1 MTRRTRGTVVPAA
14 LGCRVK
20 SGWATAVLVE
30 GPVRSPRVVDRRAIE
45 LSDAHVPTSRQPYH
59 AVRDARPGQAARLE
73 RYLRGVVERVSKRS
87 LGALLKEYRRQ
98 GRRVRRVALV
108 VGSLID
114 PARIGND
121 HIRAHALEGQLFR
134 TALERA
140 ARAARLPC
148 TTLVERVLY
157 ETAAPRLKRSP
168 GALRHAVKDLG
179 GALGGPW
186 RADEKAATLAAWL
199 ALA

>member
-1 MTRRTRGTVVPAA
+1 M

-30 GPVRSPRVVDRRAIE
+30 GPARAPRVLDRRVID
-45 LSDAHVPTSRQPYH
+45 LSDARIPTSRQPYH
-59 AVRDARPGQAARLE
+59 AVRDARPSKAAKLE
-73 RYLRGVVERVSKRS
+73 RHLRRLVERITKRS
-87 LGALLKEYRRQ
+87 LGALLEEYRRQ

-134 TALERA
+134 TALEGA

-148 TTLVERVLY
+148 TTLVERSLY
-157 ETAAPRLKRSP
+157 ETAAARLKRPP
-168 GALRHAVKDLG
+168 GALRRAVTDLG
-179 GALGGPW
+179 GARLGPW

-199 ALA
+199 ALRVS

>member
-1 MTRRTRGTVVPAA
+1 V

-30 GPVRSPRVVDRRAIE
+30 GPPRAPRVLDRRVID
-45 LSDAHVPTSRQPYH
+45 LSDARIPTSRQPYH
-59 AVRDARPGQAARLE
+59 AVRDARPSKAAKLE
-73 RYLRGVVERVSKRS
+73 RHLRRLVERITKRS
-87 LGALLKEYRRQ
+87 LGALLEEYRRQ

-134 TALERA
+134 TALEGA
-140 ARAARLPC
+140 ARAARLRC
-148 TTLVERVLY
+148 TTLVERSLY
-157 ETAAPRLKRSP
+157 ATAALRLKRSP
-168 GALRHAVKDLG
+168 GALKRAATDLG
-179 GALGGPW
+179 GACGGPW

-199 ALA
+199 ALRVS

>member
-1 MTRRTRGTVVPAA
+1 M
-14 LGCRVK
+14 
-20 SGWATAVLVE
+20 LVE
-30 GPVRSPRVVDRRAIE
+30 GPARSPRAIDRRTIE
-45 LSDAHVPTSRQPYH
+45 LSDARVPTSRQPYH
-59 AVRDARPGQAARLE
+59 AVRDARPGQAAKLE
-73 RYLRGVVERVSKRS
+73 RRLRGLVERVTKRS

-98 GRRVRRVALV
+98 GRPVRRVALV

-148 TTLVERVLY
+148 TTRVERSLY
-157 ETAAPRLKRSP
+157 DTAATRLKRSRE
-168 GALRHAVKDLG
+168 ALRRAVTDLG
-179 GALGGPW
+179 DALGGPW

-199 ALA
+199 ALGVS

>member
-1 MTRRTRGTVVPAA
+1 
-14 LGCRVK
+14 
-20 SGWATAVLVE
+20 
-30 GPVRSPRVVDRRAIE
+30 
-45 LSDAHVPTSRQPYH
+45 
-59 AVRDARPGQAARLE
+59 VRDARPGQAARLE
-73 RYLRGVVERVSKRS
+73 RYLRRLVQRVTRRS

-134 TALERA
+134 VALEGA

-148 TTLVERVLY
+148 ATLVERSLY
-157 ETAAPRLKRSP
+157 ETAASRLKRSP
-168 GALRHAVKDLG
+168 AALKRAVTDLG
-179 GALGGPW
+179 GALRGPW
-186 RADEKAATLAAWL
+186 RADEKAAALAAWL
-199 ALA
+199 ALRVS

>member
-1 MTRRTRGTVVPAA
+1 M
-14 LGCRVK
+14 
-20 SGWATAVLVE
+20 AVLVE
-30 GPVRSPRVVDRRAIE
+30 GPARAPRVVDRRAIA

-59 AVRDARPGQAARLE
+59 AVMDARPGQAAKLE
-73 RYLRGVVERVSKRS
+73 RSLRALVERVTRRS
-87 LGALLKEYRRQ
+87 LGALLKQYRRE

-140 ARAARLPC
+140 TRTARLPC
-148 TTLVERVLY
+148 TTLVERSLY
-157 ETAAPRLKRSP
+157 DTAATRLKRSP
-168 GALRHAVKDLG
+168 DALRRAVTDLG
-179 GALGGPW
+179 GSLEGPW

-199 ALA
+199 ALE

>member
-1 MTRRTRGTVVPAA
+1 MTRRTHGTVVRAA

-30 GPVRSPRVVDRRAIE
+30 GPPRSPRVVDRRAIE
-45 LSDAHVPTSRQPYH
+45 LSDAHIPTSRQPYH
-59 AVRDARPGQAARLE
+59 AVRDARPDQAARLE
-73 RYLRGVVERVSKRS
+73 RYLRGLVERVTRRS
-87 LGALLKEYRRQ
+87 LGGLLKEYRRQ
-98 GRRVRRVALV
+98 GCPVRRVALV

-140 ARAARLPC
+140 ARDARLPC
-148 TTLVERVLY
+148 TTLVERSLY

-168 GALRHAVKDLG
+168 AALRRAVTKLR
-179 GALGGPW
+179 GARAGPW

-199 ALA
+199 ALV

>member
-1 MTRRTRGTVVPAA
+1 M
-14 LGCRVK
+14 
-20 SGWATAVLVE
+20 LVE
-30 GPVRSPRVVDRRAIE
+30 GPARSPRVVDHRVIA
-45 LSDAHVPTSRQPYH
+45 LSDARVPTSRQPYH

-73 RYLRGVVERVSKRS
+73 RYLRRLVERVTKRS
-87 LGALLKEYRRQ
+87 LLALLAEYRRQ

-134 TALERA
+134 TALQRA

-148 TTLVERVLY
+148 ATLVERALY
-157 ETAAPRLKRSP
+157 DTAATRLRRSP
-168 GALRHAVKDLG
+168 GALRRAVTDLG
-179 GALGGPW
+179 GDRDGPW
-186 RADEKAATLAAWL
+186 RVDEKAATLAAWL
-199 ALA
+199 ALG

>member
-1 MTRRTRGTVVPAA
+1 M

-30 GPVRSPRVVDRRAIE
+30 GPPRAPRVLDRRVID
-45 LSDAHVPTSRQPYH
+45 LSDARIPTSRQPYH
-59 AVRDARPGQAARLE
+59 AVRDARPSKAAKLE
-73 RYLRGVVERVSKRS
+73 RHLRRLVERITKRS
-87 LGALLKEYRRQ
+87 LGALLEEYRRQ

-134 TALERA
+134 TALEGA

-148 TTLVERVLY
+148 TTLVERSLY
-157 ETAAPRLKRSP
+157 ETAAARLKRPP
-168 GALRHAVKDLG
+168 GALRRAVTDLG
-179 GALGGPW
+179 GARRGPW

-199 ALA
+199 ALRVS

>member
-1 MTRRTRGTVVPAA
+1 M

-30 GPVRSPRVVDRRAIE
+30 GPPRAPRVLDRRVID
-45 LSDAHVPTSRQPYH
+45 LSDARIPTSRQPYH
-59 AVRDARPGQAARLE
+59 AVRDARPSEAAKLE
-73 RYLRGVVERVSKRS
+73 RHLRRLVERITKRS
-87 LGALLKEYRRQ
+87 LGALLEEYRRQ

-134 TALERA
+134 TALEGA
-140 ARAARLPC
+140 ARAARLRC
-148 TTLVERVLY
+148 TTLVERSLY
-157 ETAAPRLKRSP
+157 ATAASRLKRSP
-168 GALRHAVKDLG
+168 GALKRAVTDLG
-179 GALGGPW
+179 GACGGPW

-199 ALA
+199 ALRVS

>member
-1 MTRRTRGTVVPAA
+1 M

-30 GPVRSPRVVDRRAIE
+30 GPARAPRVLDRRVID
-45 LSDAHVPTSRQPYH
+45 LSDARIPTSRQPYH
-59 AVRDARPGQAARLE
+59 AVRDARPSKAAKLE
-73 RYLRGVVERVSKRS
+73 RHLRRLVERITKRS
-87 LGALLKEYRRQ
+87 LGALLEEYRRQ

-121 HIRAHALEGQLFR
+121 HIRAHALEGRLFR
-134 TALERA
+134 TALEGA
-140 ARAARLPC
+140 ARVARLPC
-148 TTLVERVLY
+148 TTLVERSLY
-157 ETAAPRLKRSP
+157 ETAAARLKRPP
-168 GALRHAVKDLG
+168 GALRRAVTDLG
-179 GALGGPW
+179 GARRGPW

-199 ALA
+199 ALRVS

>member
-1 MTRRTRGTVVPAA
+1 M

-30 GPVRSPRVVDRRAIE
+30 GPARAPRVLDRRVID
-45 LSDAHVPTSRQPYH
+45 LSDARIPTSRQPYH
-59 AVRDARPGQAARLE
+59 AVRDARPSKAAKLE
-73 RYLRGVVERVSKRS
+73 RHLRRLVERITKRS
-87 LGALLKEYRRQ
+87 LGALLEEYRRQ

-121 HIRAHALEGQLFR
+121 HIRAHALEGRLFR
-134 TALERA
+134 TALEGA

-148 TTLVERVLY
+148 TTLVERSLY
-157 ETAAPRLKRSP
+157 ETAAARLKRPP
-168 GALRHAVKDLG
+168 GALRRAVTDLG
-179 GALGGPW
+179 GARRGPW

-199 ALA
+199 ALRVS

>member
-1 MTRRTRGTVVPAA
+1 M
-14 LGCRVK
+14 
-20 SGWATAVLVE
+20 E
-30 GPVRSPRVVDRRAIE
+30 GPWRAPRVVDRRVID
-45 LSDAHVPTSRQPYH
+45 LSDPHVPTSRQPYH

-73 RYLRGVVERVSKRS
+73 RYLRRLVQRVTTRS

-134 TALERA
+134 TALEGA

-148 TTLVERVLY
+148 NTLVERSLY
-157 ETAAPRLKRSP
+157 ATAASRLKRSP
-168 GALRHAVKDLG
+168 GALKRAVRDLG
-179 GALGGPW
+179 GVYGAPW
-186 RADEKAATLAAWL
+186 RADDKAATLAAWL
-199 ALA
+199 ALRVS